1 MAKDYYTILGITKKA
16 TDEEIKKAFRKLAVK
31 YHPDKN
37 PGNKEAEE
45 KFKEI
50 NEAYEVLSDAEK
62 RKQYDRYGANWNQ
75 FNGAQQGQHQ
85 YHGGGGGGQ
94 AYHFEGDPSEFFGQ
108 DFSKQGGDFADIF
121 GEFFNRSGGSAGAGG
136 AKRGSRKYKGQDYY
150 SEMTIT
156 LEEAY
161 QGASRVVTLN
171 DQKTRITLK
180 PGAYSGLTIRLA
192 GKGAPGINGGHAGD
206 LYITIQVLPHT
217 VYKRE
222 GDHIRQ
228 TMTVDLF
235 TAILG
240 GEEEVDTLSGLLKIK
255 IPAGTQPGKILRIR
269 GKGMPVYDK
278 PGQFG
283 DLLVAIQVLIPEQ
296 LTEQQRELFRQLQS
310 SIKS

>member
-1 MAKDYYTILGITKKA
+1 MSKDYYTILGITKKA
-16 TDEEIKKAFRKLAVK
+16 TDEDIKKAFRKLAVK

-62 RKQYDRYGANWNQ
+62 RKLYDRYGANWNQ
-75 FNGAQQGQHQ
+75 FNGAQQHQ
-85 YHGGGGGGQ
+85 GASPGGGQ
-94 AYHFEGDPSEFFGQ
+94 HHYEGDPSEFFGQ
-108 DFSKQGGDFADIF
+108 GFGGQGGDFSDIF
-121 GEFFNRSGGSAGAGG
+121 GEFFNRSAGAAGS
-136 AKRGSRKYKGQDYY
+136 KRGSRKYKGQDYY
-150 SEMTIT
+150 SEMSIT

-161 QGASRVVTLN
+161 QGTSRVVTLH

-180 PGAYSGLTIRLA
+180 PGAYSGLTIKLA
-192 GKGAPGINGGHAGD
+192 GKGAPGANGGPAGD
-206 LYITIQVLPHT
+206 LYITIQVLPHAA
-217 VYKRE
+217 YKRE

-228 TMTVDLF
+228 IVSIDLF
-235 TAILG
+235 TAVLG
-240 GEEEVDTLSGLLKIK
+240 GEKEVNALSGLLKIK
-255 IPAGTQPGKILRIR
+255 IPAGTQPGKVLRIR

-283 DLLVAIQVLIPEQ
+283 DLLVEIQVLIPEQ
-296 LTEQQRELFRQLQS
+296 LTAQQRELFRQLQS